1 MILSRE
7 RLLELFQTYPRDR
20 RYALPLLQDIQKQC
34 GYLPKEHI
42 IEAAV
47 YLGVPLS
54 RVYAMATYYR
64 SFSLEPRGKYVIK
77 VCDGT
82 ACHIKDSK
90 NVLETLKGLLCV
102 DVGGMDKDGLF
113 SVETVNCLGACALAP
128 VMMIDE
134 EYFGKL
140 TEESI
145 AEILVEFRKREAV
158 DAGI

>member
-1 MILSRE
+1 M
-7 RLLELFQTYPRDR
+7 
-20 RYALPLLQDIQKQC
+20 PLLQDIQKQC

-42 IEAAV
+42 IEAAG

-54 RVYAMATYYR
+54 RIYAMATYYR

-102 DVGGMDKDGLF
+102 GVGGMDKDGLF

-128 VMMIDE
+128 VMMIGE

-145 AEILVEFRKREAV
+145 TEILEGFRKREAV
-158 DAGI
+158 VAGI